1 MVESSK
7 AGVRISAAYE
17 LPVVGCSP
25 GAPLSVTADL
35 DGNHLRSYF
44 TRRQKSCPRSSAMS
58 THSAPLYSATDAL
71 HWLALSLTPGIGP
84 GRGRKLVELFD
95 GVDRLFSAS
104 LTELEAAGLSAA
116 GAQSI
121 ALGKSIELAA
131 DELDRVKAAGGCVI
145 CQTGANY
152 PERLLEIYDP
162 PLVLYF
168 KGSME
173 SITQYGVA
181 VVGTRH
187 PTPYGVGVAERL
199 SCDLAARGL
208 VIVSGMARGI
218 DSAAHRGALN
228 AHGRTVAVWG
238 TGIDVPYPKENEK
251 LAERILANGGAIL
264 SEFPLG
270 TFPAPQNFPIRNR
283 IISGMSVGVLVLEA
297 GEYSGTRV
305 TARCA
310 LEQGRDVY
318 AVPGN
323 VTNKLSWGPNTL
335 IKQGAALIATWE
347 DVWEAL
353 PTDIRLALTP
363 PDQPASQAAET
374 ASLFGGPDLG
384 PDEKKIFAVL
394 RADESTHIDEL
405 VERLDSQLS
414 SSQIFAALFELE
426 LSGRIRALPG
436 KYYVRVI

>member
-1 MVESSK
+1 M
-7 AGVRISAAYE
+7 I
-17 LPVVGCSP
+17 LI
-25 GAPLSVTADL
+25 L
-35 DGNHLRSYF
+35 DGNHSDSYL
-44 TRRQKSCPRSSAMS
+44 TSQGVQCTWRQAVSTQLSVHSSN
-58 THSAPLYSATDAL
+58 SAAAHTLQ
-71 HWLALSLTPGIGP
+71 WLALSLTPGVGA

-95 GVDRLFSAS
+95 GVERLFSSS
-104 LTELEAAGLSAA
+104 LTELESAGLPAA
-116 GAQSI
+116 AAQSI
-121 ALGKSIELAA
+121 ALGKSLELAA
-131 DELDRVKAAGGCVI
+131 EQQDRIKAMGAEVI
-145 CQTGANY
+145 AQDDPRY
-152 PERLLEIYDP
+152 PKRLYEIYDP
-162 PLVLYF
+162 PLVLF
-168 KGSME
+168 VKGSPE
-173 SITQYGVA
+173 ALGRYGLA

-187 PTPYGVGVAERL
+187 PSPYGVGMAERL

-208 VIVSGMARGI
+208 VILSGMARGV

-228 AHGRTVAVWG
+228 AHGQTIAIWG
-238 TGIDVPYPKENEK
+238 TGIDVVYPKENGK
-251 LAERILANGGAIL
+251 LAERILEAGGAIV

-283 IISGMSVGVLVLEA
+283 IISGMSVGVLVIEA

-335 IKQGAALIATWE
+335 IKQGAALVATWE

-353 PTDIRLALTP
+353 PTDIRLALAP
-363 PDQPASQAAET
+363 PAQPASQASEP
-374 ASLFGGPDLG
+374 ASLFEGPEPG
-384 PDEKKIFAVL
+384 SEEKCILSIL

-405 VERLDSQLS
+405 VERLVAKLS

-426 LSGRIRALPG
+426 LSGRIRTLPG